1 MTSEFGPGFGP
12 DPEPDDRQPFGVNSA
27 QVWIFLEEL
36 RELDLDRAVLVW
48 DGYQIAQANGYPTA
62 LAAAEH
68 VAERHRPAAWSRARQ
83 AAAMVARK
91 RLGDLALTGEII
103 AVLADVA
110 GSLVVRDML
119 PGRDFKLLQLPWT
132 WHGEREP
139 GLTAAEMGT
148 AAGAVVVEPVA
159 ASSAVPMAA
168 AAALPVASSAAASAA
183 VPGAGG
189 QPARRALPTF
199 LSSKSVR
206 FGARAFT
213 VIATV
218 TVLASLTRLTP
229 DSGNVDTDS
238 PGASSVAVLFPG
250 PSSVA
255 SGGVV
260 SPSGPASTGA
270 PSAPGQTPAP
280 QPPATQQPAPT
291 PPPKPTPRPT
301 PTPKPICTVI
311 SLLDVPTVKAQDKW
325 TAAGFTGKV
334 NFSPAIPPHYRIQW
348 QSLAAGA
355 SVTCSHAITVSDHVP

>member
-1 MTSEFGPGFGP
+1 VPGPCDTGLAVTSEFGPGFGPEIGP

-27 QVWIFLEEL
+27 QVWVFLEEL
-36 RELDLDRAVLVW
+36 RELDLDRAVMVW
-48 DGYQIAQANGYPTA
+48 DGYQIAQSNGYPTA
-62 LAAAEH
+62 LAAAEQ

-91 RLGDLALTGEII
+91 RLGDLTLTGEII

-139 GLTAAEMGT
+139 GETAAEIGT

-159 ASSAVPMAA
+159 ASAA
-168 AAALPVASSAAASAA
+168 APVA
-183 VPGAGG
+183 VGRTAGH
-189 QPARRALPTF
+189 ALPTF

-218 TVLASLTRLTP
+218 TILASLTRLTP
-229 DSGNVDTDS
+229 DSGNVDTTDS
-238 PGASSVAVLFPG
+238 PGGSSVGVFGPG
-250 PSSVA
+250 PSLA
-255 SGGVV
+255 APSGGVA
-260 SPSGPASTGA
+260 SSAPASTGA
-270 PSAPGQTPAP
+270 PSGPGQTAAP
-280 QPPATQQPAPT
+280 QPPAPT
-291 PPPKPTPRPT
+291 HPPKPTPRPT
-301 PTPKPICTVI
+301 PTPKPMCTVI
-311 SLLDVPTVKAQDKW
+311 SLLDVPTVKAQEKW
-325 TAAGFTGKV
+325 TAAGFTAKV
-334 NFSPAIPPHYRIQW
+334 NFSPAVPPQYRIQW

-355 SVTCSHAITVSDHVP
+355 SVTCAHAITVSDHAR